1 LANKDFEDF
10 TVSEMREI
18 IAETILTDENRR
30 IAELRYIK
38 LLSYEQIS
46 EKVLIDKR
54 TVQSRIKSIN
64 AKLNNTINKRK

>member
-1 LANKDFEDF
+1 MANKDFEDF

-38 LLSYEQIS
+38 LLSYEQIA

-64 AKLNNTINKRK
+64 AKLNNTINKRM

>member
-1 LANKDFEDF
+1 MANKDFEDF

-18 IAETILTDENRR
+18 IAETILTDENKQ

-38 LLSYEQIS
+38 LLSYEQIA

>member
-1 LANKDFEDF
+1 MANKDFEDF

-38 LLSYEQIS
+38 LLSYEQIA

>member
-1 LANKDFEDF
+1 MANKDFEDF

-38 LLSYEQIS
+38 LLSYEQIA

-54 TVQSRIKSIN
+54 TVQSRIMSIN

>member
-1 LANKDFEDF
+1 MANKDFEDF

-18 IAETILTDENRR
+18 IAETILTDENKQ

-38 LLSYEQIS
+38 LLSYEQIA

-54 TVQSRIKSIN
+54 TVQSRIMSIN
-64 AKLNNTINKRK
+64 AKLKNTINKRK

>member
-1 LANKDFEDF
+1 MANKDFEDF

-38 LLSYEQIS
+38 LLSYEQIA

-64 AKLNNTINKRK
+64 AKLKNTINKRK

>member
-1 LANKDFEDF
+1 MANKDFEDF
-10 TVSEMREI
+10 TVTEMREI

-38 LLSYEQIS
+38 LLSYEQIA

>member
-1 LANKDFEDF
+1 MANKDFEDF

-30 IAELRYIK
+30 IAEFRYIK
-38 LLSYEQIS
+38 LLSYEQIA

-54 TVQSRIKSIN
+54 TVQSRIMSIN
-64 AKLNNTINKRK
+64 AKLNNTIKKRK